1 MTFKALL
8 PDAETGYYSFEGLV
22 FVDGEFH
29 RTHRAGNQKQY
40 TNKSVAEQKP
50 LSTTQA
56 KQFEGELPK
65 EFVELYKKTQE
76 VPVEQLQRIIENLIF
91 VGNSLGVK
99 IDEETYIDAS
109 ETEFGAEVVW
119 ELDLLQTAVETVLAL
134 RQLNK

>member
-8 PDAETGYYSFEGLV
+8 PDTETGYYSFEGLV
-22 FVDGEFH
+22 FVDGEFYH
-29 RTHRAGNQKQY
+29 THRAGNQKQY
-40 TNKSVAEQKP
+40 TNKSVAEQRP
-50 LSTTQA
+50 LSITQA
-56 KQFEGELPK
+56 KQFKEELPK
-65 EFVELYKKTQE
+65 EFIELYEKTQE

-109 ETEFGAEVVW
+109 ETEFGAEVAW
-119 ELDLLQTAVETVLAL
+119 ELDLLQSAVKTVLAL

>member
-8 PDAETGYYSFEGLV
+8 PDAETGYYAFEGLV

-50 LSTTQA
+50 LSTAQA
-56 KQFEGELPK
+56 KQFEEELPK

-109 ETEFGAEVVW
+109 ETEFGAEVAW